1 MSIWTHVCGCIRVD
15 AMRSSKIDDVR
26 EIENITEKLGKIVL
40 PLSKDKNT
48 TLPCG
53 SEGSIEYRIISN
65 EDLSNIAAYNIP
77 IWGDLRDYDSVDEI
91 EKWFR
96 DVCSKLDVR
105 DAVIEIVVYGET
117 ETKYVVT
124 I

>member
-1 MSIWTHVCGCIRVD
+1 
-15 AMRSSKIDDVR
+15 MRSSKIDDVR

-105 DAVIEIVVYGET
+105 DAVIEIVVCGET